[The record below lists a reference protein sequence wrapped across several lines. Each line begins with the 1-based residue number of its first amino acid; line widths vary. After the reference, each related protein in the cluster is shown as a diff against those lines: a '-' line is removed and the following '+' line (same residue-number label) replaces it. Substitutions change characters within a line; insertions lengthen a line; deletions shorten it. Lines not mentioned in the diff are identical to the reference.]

1 MRQLSTATNLTQ
13 QVAAAVRDAIGSGEL
28 RTGDLYSVQQIA
40 DRLDVSRT
48 PVREALLG
56 LADAGLVRFERNRGF
71 RVIRHDPHQIAEIF
85 AMRILLEVP
94 SARVAPATSELAT
107 ALEAEFASMREAAAA
122 HDEPRFMAH
131 DRTFHELVL
140 AGAGN
145 RTLLQTVDGLRDS
158 ILAVRASTVDASR
171 SLAQVADEHEPIIT
185 AARAGH
191 AAGMARALA
200 DHLERTG
207 RLLLAQAVAETGIV
221 AERTD
226 EALIDAALAAVR

>member
-71 RVIRHDPHQIAEIF
+71 RVIRHDPHQIAEMF

-94 SARVAPATSELAT
+94 FRPGGACHVGARHRSGGRARVDARSRRRPRRT
-107 ALEAEFASMREAAAA
+107 AL
-122 HDEPRFMAH
+122 HGP
-131 DRTFHELVL
+131 
-140 AGAGN
+140 
-145 RTLLQTVDGLRDS
+145 
-158 ILAVRASTVDASR
+158 
-171 SLAQVADEHEPIIT
+171 
-185 AARAGH
+185 
-191 AAGMARALA
+191 
-200 DHLERTG
+200 
-207 RLLLAQAVAETGIV
+207 
-221 AERTD
+221 
-226 EALIDAALAAVR
+226 